1 MKKTTNIYNQ
11 ISEIVSAHISSM
23 EQKVHGVIRNALI
36 TLLGNNAEKYSFIES
51 VDSKTN
57 AELQISLSKINEKSE
72 IRKNNGVYYTPE
84 DVCKYIVW
92 NSIIMM
98 LDSDNHR
105 TYKEKD
111 AIDKVLQYPQETI
124 QSLLVKKTFF
134 DPTCG
139 TGEFLLHV
147 LKAKLDILLNN
158 GISYTDSDVFYISK
172 TLNGND
178 IDTNSTDI
186 SKIRLFFELCQYVKS
201 SQYYNLIAKALNA
214 QFSNIDYVVYN
225 GQFNSTFD
233 CIVGNPPYVEYGKFE
248 NKDSLK
254 NNYGNIYAD
263 VIKNSILSLKAGGT
277 FGFIIPLSY
286 ISTSRM
292 ANIRNYVIE
301 NTNTQFILN
310 FADRPDCLFQGV
322 HQKLNIVIARKGKQE
337 HKLYTSNYRHWYKE
351 ERKTLLNGCSIKEN
365 RHANNTFIPKI
376 GNDIEE
382 SIYRKVLTCTNDNL
396 LDKQSPNGKA
406 LYLNMRGC
414 FWIKAFSFNPG
425 SKEYKTFN
433 YGSNYSFV
441 HCVLNSSLFWL
452 YWTIMSDCWHIT
464 TKEIKRFYLPNLTEK
479 KYGEFDRLSKRL
491 EQRLEDTKKYI
502 GTKQVDYEYKHKECK
517 SEIDEI
523 DDLLAEVYELTDEE
537 LHYIKNFALKYRIG
551 SGADDKNN

>member
-1 MKKTTNIYNQ
+1 M
-11 ISEIVSAHISSM
+11 
-23 EQKVHGVIRNALI
+23 
-36 TLLGNNAEKYSFIES
+36 
-51 VDSKTN
+51 
-57 AELQISLSKINEKSE
+57 
-72 IRKNNGVYYTPE
+72 
-84 DVCKYIVW
+84 
-92 NSIIMM
+92 
-98 LDSDNHR
+98 
-105 TYKEKD
+105 
-111 AIDKVLQYPQETI
+111 
-124 QSLLVKKTFF
+124 LVKKTFF

-337 HKLYTSNYRHWYKE
+337 HKLISPR
-351 ERKTLLNGCSIKEN
+351 LL
-365 RHANNTFIPKI
+365 
-376 GNDIEE
+376 
-382 SIYRKVLTCTNDNL
+382 
-396 LDKQSPNGKA
+396 KA
-406 LYLNMRGC
+406 
-414 FWIKAFSFNPG
+414 
-425 SKEYKTFN
+425 
-433 YGSNYSFV
+433 
-441 HCVLNSSLFWL
+441 
-452 YWTIMSDCWHIT
+452 
-464 TKEIKRFYLPNLTEK
+464 
-479 KYGEFDRLSKRL
+479 
-491 EQRLEDTKKYI
+491 
-502 GTKQVDYEYKHKECK
+502 
-517 SEIDEI
+517 
-523 DDLLAEVYELTDEE
+523 
-537 LHYIKNFALKYRIG
+537 
-551 SGADDKNN
+551 